1 MAKEVIIK
9 MKKKC
14 PICNSTRTVE
24 NKDYFSCMRC
34 GYVNKKIKVKN
45 EI

>member
-1 MAKEVIIK
+1 MENKRL
-9 MKKKC
+9 KKRAC
-14 PICNSTRTVE
+14 PSCGSKKTAE